1 VYPNPPDEFIG
12 NSREG
17 GGSYQNLFSLILIT
31 STMSNILP
39 RPIFYIDSSGGIL
52 LAIGSP

>member
-1 VYPNPPDEFIG
+1 MCTLTPQMNLSEIQG
-12 NSREG
+12 G
-17 GGSYQNLFSLILIT
+17 GGSYQNLFSLILIA

-39 RPIFYIDSSGGIL
+39 RPIFYVDSSGGIL